1 MNQKIIPKF
10 TPPKIAIWL
19 LRRIVSKD
27 IRYAALGDFE
37 EIFAFMAQEKSVFYA
52 RLWYW
57 SQVAKSLPSFIAD
70 SIYWRIF
77 MIRNYIII
85 ALRKIRRQKI
95 FSFINIAG
103 LAIGM
108 AICILLLLWIQDEL
122 SYDAFH
128 ENAETIYRVNMDNQ
142 RYGVTWPVVSIP
154 VGPALEQEY
163 PEIIASTR
171 VTDFVGLIT
180 YEDKKFDEIGV
191 YVDPSFFDIFS
202 FLFIK
207 GDAKTALS
215 SPNSIILTQELAEK
229 YFGNNDPLGQLL
241 NMNQELDLTVTGVI
255 RNIPRN
261 SHLQFK
267 LLVPFEIF
275 RQKDRDPTNW
285 ARFQLYTYVQLQNR
299 VRSEEVG
306 RKISGLLQE
315 HNVRQGPKLI
325 LEPLTKIHLY
335 AADGGGDI
343 RYIYVFSIIAVFI
356 LVIAC
361 INFMNLSTAR
371 SSTRAKE
378 IGMRKVIGAHRM
390 ELIRQFMGESVFIS
404 LIAAIFAVVLV
415 VIILPA
421 FNHLSDKQLT
431 FNPQGNWNLVV
442 VFVVIVLLTGFLAG
456 SYPALFLS
464 SSKPVDI
471 LQGSL
476 IPSNTRAKKTVFRKV
491 LVVFQ
496 FSVSIFLMISTLVIF
511 KQLHYIQSR
520 NLGFQKDHVIYILLR
535 GDVAKQ
541 HEAFKAELLQ
551 DPRIMHVTA
560 VSELPT
566 LIGKIHMGYE
576 WEGKDPDKEARL
588 TEVLVDHDFIQTMNV
603 TIAQGRDFSR
613 DHTTDAS
620 GAFIINEAAMKTM
633 EIEMPLGKQFAAPVH
648 SGMREGTIIGVVK
661 DFHFRPLHDEIPPL
675 VMFIDPQQSNYFCI
689 RLNTDVPDLPGVLR
703 YTENVWKKFAPNLP
717 FKYGFLDET
726 YEKAYKSEQKT
737 GNIFGYF
744 TALAI
749 FISCLGLFGLTAQM
763 TELRTK
769 EIGIRK
775 VLGATV
781 PGVTLFLSKDFMKW
795 VVFANVIAW
804 PTGYIAMNKW
814 LQNFAYRT
822 SMGIEILILAALI
835 AFIIALVTVSFQSIR
850 AALTNPVDSLRYE

>member
-1 MNQKIIPKF
+1 MIPQKLS
-10 TPPKIAIWL
+10 PPKIAIWL
-19 LRRIVSKD
+19 LKRIVSKD
-27 IRYAALGDFE
+27 IRYSALGDFE
-37 EIFAFMAQEKSVFYA
+37 EIFASMAVEKSFFCA

-57 SQVAKSLPSFIAD
+57 NQVAKSLPSFMAD

-77 MIRNYIII
+77 MIRNYMKI
-85 ALRKIRRQKI
+85 ALRKILRQKI

-122 SYDAFH
+122 SYDKFH
-128 ENAETIYRVNMDNQ
+128 ENAETICRVNMDDQ

-171 VTDFVGLIT
+171 VSDFVGLIA
-180 YEDKKFDEIGV
+180 YEDKKFDELGV

-202 FLFIK
+202 FPFIS
-207 GDAKTALS
+207 GDTKTALS
-215 SPNSIILTQELAEK
+215 SPDSIILTQGLAEK
-229 YFGNNDPLGQLL
+229 YFGKSDPLGQLL
-241 NMNQELDLTVTGVI
+241 NINQEHDLRITGVI

-261 SHLQFK
+261 SHIQFK
-267 LLVPFEIF
+267 FLVPFEIF

-285 ARFQLYTYVQLQNR
+285 SRFQLYTYVQLQES

-306 RKISGLLQE
+306 EKISGLLQK
-315 HNVRQGPKLI
+315 HDVRQGPKLS
-325 LEPLTKIHLY
+325 LEPLTKIYLY

-343 RYIYVFSIIAVFI
+343 RYIYVFSIIASFI

-361 INFMNLSTAR
+361 INFMNLTTAR

-378 IGMRKVIGAHRM
+378 IGMRKVTGAHRM
-390 ELIRQFMGESVFIS
+390 ELIRQFMGESVFIA

-415 VIILPA
+415 IIILPA
-421 FNHLSDKQLT
+421 FNQLSDKQLT
-431 FNPQGNWNLVV
+431 FNPQANSSLVLV
-442 VFVVIVLLTGFLAG
+442 LVAIVLLSGLLAG

-464 SSKPVDI
+464 SFKPVDM
-471 LQGSL
+471 LKGSL
-476 IPSNTRAKKTVFRKV
+476 IPSKTRAKKTIFRKA

-511 KQLHYIQSR
+511 KQLGYIQNR
-520 NLGFQKDHVIYILLR
+520 NLGFQKDHVIYIPLR
-535 GDVAKQ
+535 GEGAKQ

-551 DPRIMHVTA
+551 DPRILHA
-560 VSELPT
+560 SAASELPT
-566 LIGKIHMGYE
+566 LIGKIHTGYE

-588 TEVLVDHDFIQTMNV
+588 TEVLVDHDFIQTMNMEM
-603 TIAQGRDFSR
+603 ALGRDFSR
-613 DHTTDAS
+613 DYTTDAS
-620 GAFIINEAAMKTM
+620 GAFILNETALKTL
-633 EIEMPLGKQFAAPVH
+633 EIEMPLGKRFAAPVH
-648 SGMREGTIIGVVK
+648 SGMREGTIVGVVR

-675 VMFIDPQQSNYFCI
+675 VMFIASQQSNYLCI
-689 RLNTDVPDLPGVLR
+689 RLNTEVSDLPGVLG

-726 YEKAYKSEQKT
+726 YERAYRSEQKT
-737 GNIFGYF
+737 GNILGYF

-781 PGVTLFLSKDFMKW
+781 PGVTLFLSKDFLKW
-795 VVFANVIAW
+795 VVFANLIAW
-804 PTGYIAMNKW
+804 PTAYIAMNKW

-822 SMGIEILILAALI
+822 SIGIDILILAALM
-835 AFIIALVTVSFQSIR
+835 AFVIALVTVSFQSIR